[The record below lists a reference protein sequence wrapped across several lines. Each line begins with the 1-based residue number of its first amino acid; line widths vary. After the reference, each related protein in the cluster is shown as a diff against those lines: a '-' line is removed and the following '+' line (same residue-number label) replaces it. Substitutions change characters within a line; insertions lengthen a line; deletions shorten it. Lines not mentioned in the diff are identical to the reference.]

1 MPQIYIVENSD
12 KLNFCNQGWESQT
25 TIYLGIDDKPACYVA
40 FLLVVA
46 TFSSVVFRK
55 LELSE

>member
-25 TIYLGIDDKPACYVA
+25 TIYLGTDDKPACYVA
-40 FLLVVA
+40 FSWLLLH
-46 TFSSVVFRK
+46 FP
-55 LELSE
+55 LLSLGS

>member
-12 KLNFCNQGWESQT
+12 KLNFCNQGWESQR
-25 TIYLGIDDKPACYVA
+25 TIYLGIDDNPACYVT

-55 LELSE
+55 LVI